1 MMAVEI
7 RENDFLPQMEMCKLE
22 SLFIPILCIW
32 PKHILPSRFCQ
43 LRVGF
48 VFFIC
53 SLQLNSLSI
62 VHGVRCRD
70 KQRKESSR
78 LQAVNR
84 KLTAMNKLL
93 MEENERLQ
101 KQVSQL
107 VHENAYMKQ
116 QLQNVSLGFVN
127 DKPYYNILLFVEVH
141 TYLVAHGGS
150 CLPLIPLYAAC
161 SLH

>member
-107 VHENAYMKQ
+107 VHENAHMRQ
-116 QLQNVSLGFVN
+116 QLQNVSFQVQCWPCCLHNHVMLVL
-127 DKPYYNILLFVEVH
+127 KVLSSYRIILYH
-141 TYLVAHGGS
+141 T
-150 CLPLIPLYAAC
+150 C
-161 SLH
+161 

>member
-1 MMAVEI
+1 LKVSSFLLCAYGQNTFCP
-7 RENDFLPQMEMCKLE
+7 RDFAI
-22 SLFIPILCIW
+22 S
-32 PKHILPSRFCQ
+32 
-43 LRVGF
+43 
-48 VFFIC
+48 VFFLIC
-53 SLQLNSLSI
+53 PLLLNSPSI

-141 TYLVAHGGS
+141 RYLVAHGGS